1 MNSGPTSERVYDV
14 LRYRLLARTY
24 GPGQR
29 LDPAILARDLATSIT
44 PVRDALHLLAGRG
57 LVDVGT
63 GEGFHVVQI
72 DAPALADLYAW
83 NLDVLSLALRSW
95 PHRAGADVERRE
107 DLNTRERDPVVT
119 FTAICSAIGHL
130 STNVEHGRAIDR
142 LNDRLHPLRVAE
154 ASVIENV
161 GTEVDALHEAMS
173 QRESRTLRQ
182 LLVPYHRRRQRKAAE
197 IVRVHYRR

>member
-14 LRYRLLARTY
+14 LRHRLLTRVY

-29 LDPAILARDLATSIT
+29 LDPSILARDLATSIT

-72 DAPALADLYAW
+72 DAPALVDLYAW
-83 NLDVLSLALRSW
+83 NLGVLSLALRSW
-95 PHRAGADVERRE
+95 PRTVDRSDSAFVEPDAFAGDTASQMAALCLTIGQMSSNAEHRPALE
-107 DLNTRERDPVVT
+107 
-119 FTAICSAIGHL
+119 I
-130 STNVEHGRAIDR
+130 
-142 LNDRLHPLRVAE
+142 LNDRLQPIRMAE
-154 ASVIENV
+154 ASLIEDP
-161 GTEVDALHEAMS
+161 GSELRALRTALAA
-173 QRESRTLRQ
+173 RESRALRQ